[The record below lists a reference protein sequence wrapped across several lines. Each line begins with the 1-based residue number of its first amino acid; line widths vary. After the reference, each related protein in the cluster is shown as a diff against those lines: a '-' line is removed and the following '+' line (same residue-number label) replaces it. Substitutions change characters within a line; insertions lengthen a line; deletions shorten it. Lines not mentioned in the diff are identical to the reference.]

1 MPLVQRRLERVVEH
15 RQHPLAVEATIDK
28 MRPVGGEHDERSC
41 LLDRADVNPFEP
53 EPLAKQFQVSPRF
66 GDVQTSFAL
75 TQTIRDVRSGNC
87 DLLLS
92 RVVNRADVLPLLIV
106 LSTHVVHDRT
116 SSLGRTSG
124 HFSRHYP
131 YANGTSTVTKR
142 TVRPWTMTGAL
153 ENVYFGNR
161 AAGDSAVDD
170 GRRRALAE
178 HDDHGAASGPERTPT
193 GIAGLDEILGGG
205 LPAQRVHL
213 LEGDPGTGKTT
224 LALQFLLDGV
234 ARGETCLYV
243 SLSETAH
250 ELRGV
255 AQSHGWTLDGL
266 ILHELTPSEGVL
278 TATAQYSLFHP
289 SEVELS
295 DTIKG
300 LIDQVTEHNPS
311 RIVIDSLSEMRV
323 LASEAVRYRR
333 QILALKQFFVGR
345 GATVI
350 LIDDRAGHRGDLQV
364 QSISHGV
371 IRLEQRTGEYG
382 SKRRRLEVVKL
393 RGVNFRDGYHDFRIA
408 TGGVRVLPRLVAADH
423 RSTQPIEPIPSG
435 IEGLDRLLGGGLS
448 SGTCAIIIGPAGV
461 GKTSLASQ
469 YAAAFARSGGRA
481 AIYLLDERL
490 NTFTHRTRRLGLN
503 LEPLVRSGQILV
515 EQWDPDQVTPG
526 QFATAVRARV
536 EDDQVGVVLIDSLN
550 GLLNSMRNVDT
561 VLAQLHELL
570 SYLNEKG
577 VLTILIVAQH
587 GVLGSSIAA
596 PIDVSYL
603 ADTVIMLRFF
613 EANGAVHKA
622 ISVVKKRTGGHER
635 TIREFDITDTE
646 LRVGEPLKA
655 FRGVLTG
662 VPQYTGTGEPLFD
675 ATDGDGAGHHH

>member
-1 MPLVQRRLERVVEH
+1 MAEHRDQIPPITAERV
-15 RQHPLAVEATIDK
+15 
-28 MRPVGGEHDERSC
+28 
-41 LLDRADVNPFEP
+41 
-53 EPLAKQFQVSPRF
+53 
-66 GDVQTSFAL
+66 
-75 TQTIRDVRSGNC
+75 
-87 DLLLS
+87 
-92 RVVNRADVLPLLIV
+92 
-106 LSTHVVHDRT
+106 
-116 SSLGRTSG
+116 
-124 HFSRHYP
+124 
-131 YANGTSTVTKR
+131 
-142 TVRPWTMTGAL
+142 
-153 ENVYFGNR
+153 
-161 AAGDSAVDD
+161 
-170 GRRRALAE
+170 
-178 HDDHGAASGPERTPT
+178 PT
-193 GIAGLDEILGGG
+193 GIFGLDEILGGG
-205 LPAQRVHL
+205 LPAHRVHL

-224 LALQFLLDGV
+224 LALQFLLHGV

-243 SLSETAH
+243 TLSETAH
-250 ELRGV
+250 ELRAV
-255 AQSHGWTLDGL
+255 ARSHGWTLEGL
-266 ILHELTPSEGVL
+266 IVHELTPSEGVL

-382 SKRRRLEVVKL
+382 AKRRRLEVVKL
-393 RGVNFRDGYHDFRIA
+393 RGVDFRDGYHDLRIT

-423 RSTQPIEPIPSG
+423 RSTPPMDPIPSG
-435 IEGLDRLLGGGLS
+435 IEGLDKLLGGGLDR
-448 SGTCAIIIGPAGV
+448 GTSAIIMGPAGV

-469 YAAAFARSGGRA
+469 YAAAFARNGGRA

-503 LEPLVRSGQILV
+503 LEPLVNQGRVLV
-515 EQWDPDQVTPG
+515 EQWDPDHVTPG
-526 QFATAVRARV
+526 QFAAAVRARV
-536 EDDQVGVVLIDSLN
+536 EHDQVGVVLIDSVN
-550 GLLNSMRNVDT
+550 GLLNAMRDEDT

-570 SYLNEKG
+570 SYLNDKG
-577 VLTILIVAQH
+577 VLTLIIVAQH
-587 GVLGSSIAA
+587 GVLGTAVAA

-603 ADTVIMLRFF
+603 GDTVIMLRFF

-622 ISVVKKRTGGHER
+622 ISVVKKRTGGHEH

-662 VPQYTGTGEPLFD
+662 VPEYTGTGDPLFD
-675 ATDGDGAGHHH
+675 TTADGANR

>member
-1 MPLVQRRLERVVEH
+1 MGQHDGREPVATAERV
-15 RQHPLAVEATIDK
+15 
-28 MRPVGGEHDERSC
+28 S
-41 LLDRADVNPFEP
+41 
-53 EPLAKQFQVSPRF
+53 
-66 GDVQTSFAL
+66 
-75 TQTIRDVRSGNC
+75 
-87 DLLLS
+87 
-92 RVVNRADVLPLLIV
+92 
-106 LSTHVVHDRT
+106 
-116 SSLGRTSG
+116 
-124 HFSRHYP
+124 
-131 YANGTSTVTKR
+131 
-142 TVRPWTMTGAL
+142 
-153 ENVYFGNR
+153 
-161 AAGDSAVDD
+161 
-170 GRRRALAE
+170 
-178 HDDHGAASGPERTPT
+178 T
-193 GIAGLDEILGGG
+193 GIGGLDEILGGG
-205 LPAQRVHL
+205 LPAERVHL

-234 ARGETCLYV
+234 ARGEKCLYV
-243 SLSETAH
+243 TLSETAH
-250 ELRGV
+250 ELRAV
-255 AQSHGWTLDGL
+255 ARSHGWTLDGL

-300 LIDQVTEHNPS
+300 LIDQVTTHNPT

-323 LASEAVRYRR
+323 LASEAARYRR

-345 GATVI
+345 GTTVI

-382 SKRRRLEVVKL
+382 AKRRRLEVIKL
-393 RGVNFRDGYHDFRIA
+393 RGVDFRDGYHDLRIT
-408 TGGVRVLPRLVAADH
+408 TGGIRVLPRLVAADH
-423 RSTQPIEPIPSG
+423 RSRQPIESIPSG
-435 IEGLDRLLGGGLS
+435 IEGLDKLLGGGLH

-461 GKTSLASQ
+461 GKTSLAAQ
-469 YAAAFARSGGRA
+469 YSSAFARSGGRA

-503 LEPLVRSGQILV
+503 LEPLVSGGQVLV

-526 QFATAVRARV
+526 QFAAAIRARV
-536 EDDQVGVVLIDSLN
+536 ERDNVGVVLIDSVN
-550 GLLNSMRNVDT
+550 GLLNALRDEDT

-587 GVLGSSIAA
+587 GVLGTAVAA

-622 ISVVKKRTGGHER
+622 ISVVKKRTGGHEH

-646 LRVGEPLKA
+646 LKVGEPLKA
-655 FRGVLTG
+655 FRGILTG
-662 VPQYTGTGEPLFD
+662 VPQYTGTGDPLFD
-675 ATDGDGAGHHH
+675 TTGNDRAHP